1 MPTRS
6 RTQPRSKTRTSIA
19 LLGAALACTLLLT
32 GGEIARAAS
41 LITIETPLAK
51 IELASPAGV
60 ELPALAPIE
69 VGPITGSEPL
79 AKVEVDKAPQAQ
91 PPGESTPTTPVT
103 ITTSTPIATPTT
115 PTTPTTTTTPDAPV
129 STVESEAVAHVAT
142 TASSSSAAVAKAAPD
157 TTGTAENAATAPVP
171 VEHSPAGTGSKRTSK
186 RTARA
191 GHRSAPG
198 SSATAR
204 PDAVVPTVG
213 GAAPS
218 GDRRPLGA
226 TTSQTRPAS
235 RVSSPLDTLGRH
247 LPLPLPVPDWSKPI
261 ILLLLLLVLALGVR
275 ARLAS
280 RRARRL
286 EGQRV
291 GLLHDLDAMQAALVP
306 TIPDRLAGAAV
317 SVAYRPADGPA
328 AGGDFYDAFAL
339 DDDRVALILGD
350 VAGHG
355 HEALS
360 QAALTRY
367 TLRAYLQAGLEPRAA
382 LAVAGTVLS
391 DPSAAHFA
399 TVIVAVYEVSTA
411 RLSYASAGHP
421 SPLAVG
427 FAVPEPPTACCSP
440 PVGWDVPTGRR
451 QTTLTI
457 PAGGAMCFFSDGLIE
472 ARTADGLLGRQRL
485 DEIVT
490 ELGAHTDARALIER
504 VRASAETTPDDMVAC
519 ILAPQGRAAVST
531 AQVEEI
537 EVDVE
542 ALARQHVH
550 RFLEQCGVT
559 APEVVTATA
568 RARQIADAATGTA
581 LLRIELAGT
590 GTPTLAILPGA
601 AAPAVT
607 SAVGSGH
614 ALSASL

>member
-6 RTQPRSKTRTSIA
+6 RTQPRRKTRTSTA
-19 LLGAALACTLLLT
+19 LLGAALACALLLT
-32 GGEIARAAS
+32 AGGVAHAAS

-51 IELASPAGV
+51 IELASPVGV
-60 ELPALAPIE
+60 ELPAVPPIE
-69 VGPITGSEPL
+69 VGSIAGSEPI
-79 AKVEVDKAPQAQ
+79 AKVEVGNQPQTQ

-103 ITTSTPIATPTT
+103 ITTTTPVTT
-115 PTTPTTTTTPDAPV
+115 PTTPTTTITAEAPAS
-129 STVESEAVAHVAT
+129 STGSEAVAHTAT
-142 TASSSSAAVAKAAPD
+142 TTSSSSVAAKAAPD
-157 TTGTAENAATAPVP
+157 TAGSAESSATAPVA
-171 VEHSPAGTGSKRTSK
+171 VGRSPSGKRSKRTSK
-186 RTARA
+186 RAPRA

-204 PDAVVPTVG
+204 PGAVVPTPG
-213 GAAPS
+213 STATKS
-218 GDRRPLGA
+218 HRRSPRANG
-226 TTSQTRPAS
+226 SHTRLAG
-235 RVSSPLDTLGRH
+235 RSSNPLDTLGRH
-247 LPLPLPVPDWSKPI
+247 LPVPLPVPDWSKPI

-275 ARLAS
+275 TRLTS

-306 TIPDRLAGAAV
+306 VIPDRLAGAAV

-367 TLRAYLQAGLEPRAA
+367 TLRAYLQAGLEPRVA
-382 LAVAGTVLS
+382 LAVAGTVLA
-391 DPSAAHFA
+391 DPYAAHFA
-399 TVIVAVYEVSTA
+399 TVVVAVHEVSTA
-411 RLSYASAGHP
+411 RLTYASAGHP
-421 SPLAVG
+421 PPLAVG
-427 FAVPEPPTACCSP
+427 FAVPEPPTVCCSP

-457 PAGGAMCFFSDGLIE
+457 PAGAAMCFFSDGLIE

-490 ELGAHTDARALIER
+490 GLGARIDAVALIER
-504 VRASAETTPDDMVAC
+504 VRASVQSTPDDMVAC
-519 ILAPQGRAAVST
+519 VLAPQGRSAVPA
-531 AQVEEI
+531 AQVEEL

-542 ALARQHVH
+542 TLSHEHVH
-550 RFLEQCGVT
+550 RFLEHCGVP
-559 APEVVTATA
+559 APEAATATA
-568 RARQIADAATGTA
+568 RARQIADATGTA
-581 LLRIELAGT
+581 LLRIELAAAGAS
-590 GTPTLAILPGA
+590 TLTVLPGLG
-601 AAPAVT
+601 APAVT
-607 SAVGSGH
+607 PGAGH